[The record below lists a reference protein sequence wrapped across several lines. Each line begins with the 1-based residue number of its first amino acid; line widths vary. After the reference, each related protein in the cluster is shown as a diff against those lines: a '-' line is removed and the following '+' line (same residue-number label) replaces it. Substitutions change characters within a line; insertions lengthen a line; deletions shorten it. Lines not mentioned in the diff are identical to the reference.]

1 MMARVRNIPSSELPA
16 AVADVYE
23 RFCDSY
29 GPFRNQCAVFAHV
42 PAALN
47 HLMSLLMELKAQGNV
62 KRRYIEIAIVVTSQL
77 NKCEYCV
84 AHHRPVLEVEGL
96 SHQGI
101 DRLLAYEDHPELDEV
116 DRLVVEYTALVTT
129 SANRIS
135 DNVFERLRQHFS
147 EAQIVELTLRVALC
161 GFFNRFNDAL
171 QIEEEAEALA
181 IAGENLPQHANN

>member
-1 MMARVRNIPSSELPA
+1 MARVRNIPSNELPA
-16 AVADVYE
+16 AIADVYE
-23 RFCDSY
+23 RFSDSY

-42 PAALN
+42 PAALK
-47 HLMSLLMELKAQGNV
+47 HLMSLLMELKAQGNL

-84 AHHRPVLEVEGL
+84 THHRPALEVEGL

-116 DRLVVEYTALVTT
+116 DKLVVEYTSLVTT
-129 SANRIS
+129 HANRIR
-135 DNVFERLRQHFS
+135 DNVFERLRRHFS
-147 EAQIVELTLRVALC
+147 EAQIVELTLRIALC

-171 QIEEEAEALA
+171 QIEEEAEALV
-181 IAGENLPQHANN
+181 IARGSLSQQAND